1 MAKVVR
7 SSNFRRETPNACGD
21 LTPCRTVPEMATA
34 RVDRPASLGER
45 ALVPGLAILAVSQ
58 LVLAVWMVADP
69 GSFFDNVGAFGTRN
83 DHYLRDLAS
92 WEIALAVCA
101 AIAIPRPSW
110 RVPVLTFALIQFA
123 LHAINHVFDAG
134 DAHAS
139 TNGWADA
146 IELAI
151 GAAFWAWLL
160 AAAIRAERGYAG

>member
-1 MAKVVR
+1 
-7 SSNFRRETPNACGD
+7 
-21 LTPCRTVPEMATA
+21 MATA
-34 RVDRPASLGER
+34 RVSHSASLGER

-69 GSFFDNVGAFGTRN
+69 GSFFDNVGAFGARN
-83 DHYLRDLAS
+83 DHYIRDVAS

-101 AIAIPRPSW
+101 VIAIRRPSW
-110 RVPVLTFALIQFA
+110 RVPVLAFALVQFA
-123 LHAINHVFDAG
+123 FHALNHFIDAG

-151 GAAFWAWLL
+151 GAGFWGWLL
-160 AAAIRAERGYAG
+160 LAAIRAER